1 MLRGPRWASVSHV
14 CILSRLELH
23 RRFRCHVCP
32 CRSPRGLTLL
42 EQGWGRNSLSWHGTS
57 RPLPGAAFL
66 SLFPDS
72 RAFPPELARVK
83 PSNTGPPKDCLGFGI
98 GHVSFLC
105 SKSKALSRPLQE
117 PDLAFHI
124 QLFNTYLDRVH
135 SARKANL
142 CLFCPNA

>member
-1 MLRGPRWASVSHV
+1 MCASSPALSCTVALDAMSALAGPHVASHYWSRGGEEIACPGMEPPDPSLEPPSSH
-14 CILSRLELH
+14 C
-23 RRFRCHVCP
+23 
-32 CRSPRGLTLL
+32 
-42 EQGWGRNSLSWHGTS
+42 
-57 RPLPGAAFL
+57 
-66 SLFPDS
+66 FPDS

-135 SARKANL
+135 SARKAIL